1 MMTATLTRLF
11 DFAGAGTNFR
21 RETIAGLTTFAT
33 MSYIIFVNPA
43 ILSSAGMDFGAVMV
57 ATCLSA
63 AIGTLLMALLANY
76 PIALAPGMGINAYFA
91 FSVCQGLGI
100 PWQTALA
107 GVFISGVAFIALAL
121 FRFREKIISSI
132 PAGLKNAIAIGIGL
146 LIAFVGLKEGGIIAS
161 HPVTFVRLASLR
173 EPIALLT
180 LFGLLLTAILLARR
194 VVGALLLGIFATTV
208 LALLR
213 GLVKFQGV
221 FSLPPSMAPTFLKL
235 DVVSALDLGFATII
249 IVFFFVDLF
258 DTVGTLVG
266 VGEQAGFL
274 KNGQLP
280 RGGRALLADA
290 ITTTLGAMFG
300 TSTVVAYIESAAGV
314 AEGGRTGFAN
324 LVTAALFIIA
334 LFFSPLAQMIGGGIQ
349 VGNDLYHPITAP
361 ALIIVGGM
369 MVQNVLHIDWKD
381 ATESI
386 PAFLTL
392 ISMPLTFSIVDG
404 MALGFISYPIIKLV
418 SGRGKEVSL
427 AVYILMAV
435 FLIRYLFLLER

>member
-1 MMTATLTRLF
+1 MAKF
-11 DFAGAGTNFR
+11 FNFAETGTTFR

-43 ILSSAGMDFGAVMV
+43 ILSAPDAANMNFGAVMV
-57 ATCLSA
+57 ATCVSS
-63 AIGTLLMALLANY
+63 AIGTLLMAFLANY
-76 PIALAPGMGINAYFA
+76 PIALAPGMGINAYFS

-107 GVFISGVAFIALAL
+107 GVFFSGVLFIVLAL

-132 PAGLKNAIAIGIGL
+132 PDSLKNAIAIGIGL
-146 LIAFVGLKEGGIIAS
+146 LIAFVGLKEGGIIAA
-161 HPVTFVRLASLR
+161 HPETFVRLASLR

-180 LFGLLLTAILLARR
+180 LFGLLVTAILLARR
-194 VVGALLLGIFATTV
+194 VVGALLLGIVVTAL
-208 LALLR
+208 LALLL

-221 FSLPPSMAPTFLKL
+221 FSFPPSMAPTFFKMDLK
-235 DVVSALDLGFATII
+235 SAFDLGFVTII

-274 KNGQLP
+274 KEGQLP
-280 RGGRALLADA
+280 RGGRALMADA
-290 ITTTLGAMFG
+290 IATSVGAVCG
-300 TSTVVAYIESAAGV
+300 TSTVVSYIESASGV

-324 LVTAALFIIA
+324 LITAALFILA
-334 LFFSPLAQMIGGGIQ
+334 LFLSPLAQMIGGGIQ
-349 VGNDLYHPITAP
+349 VGSTFYHPITAP
-361 ALIIVGGM
+361 ALIIVGSM
-369 MVQNVLHIDWKD
+369 MVQNVLRIDWKD
-381 ATESI
+381 FTEAI

-392 ISMPLTFSIVDG
+392 ISMPLTFSIADG
-404 MALGFISYPIIKLV
+404 MALGFISYPIVKLAA
-418 SGRGKEVSL
+418 GRGREVSL

-435 FLIRYLFLLER
+435 FLVRYLFLLET

>member
-1 MMTATLTRLF
+1 MTLAIARFF
-11 DFAGAGTNFR
+11 DFTGTGTNFR
-21 RETIAGLTTFAT
+21 REIIAGLTTFAT

-43 ILSSAGMDFGAVMV
+43 ILSAAGMDFGAVMV
-57 ATCLSA
+57 ATCVSS

-107 GVFISGVAFIALAL
+107 GVFFSGSAFIFLAF

-132 PAGLKNAIAIGIGL
+132 PDSLKNAIAIGIGL
-146 LIAFVGLKEGGIIAS
+146 LIAFVGLKEGGIVAA
-161 HPVTFVRLASLR
+161 HPATFVRLASLR

-194 VVGALLLGIFATTV
+194 VVGALLIGIAATTM
-208 LALLR
+208 LALVL
-213 GLVKFQGV
+213 GLVKYQGLLS
-221 FSLPPSMAPTFLKL
+221 FPPSMAPTLLKL
-235 DVVSALDLGFATII
+235 DLQSAFSLGFVTII
-249 IVFFFVDLF
+249 FVFFFVDLF

-280 RGGRALLADA
+280 RGGRALMADA
-290 ITTTLGAMFG
+290 VATTAGAVCG
-300 TSTVVAYIESAAGV
+300 TSTVVAYIESASGV

-324 LVTAALFIIA
+324 LVTAALFIVA
-334 LFFSPLAQMIGGGIQ
+334 LFLSPLAQMIGGGIKI
-349 VGNDLYHPITAP
+349 GNEVYHPITAP
-361 ALIIVGGM
+361 ALIIVGSM

-381 ATESI
+381 FTEAI

-392 ISMPLTFSIVDG
+392 ISMPLTFSIADG
-404 MALGFISYPIIKLV
+404 MALGFISYPLVKLAA
-418 SGRGKEVSL
+418 GRGQEVSL

-435 FLIRYLFLLER
+435 FLLRYLFFEV

>member
-1 MMTATLTRLF
+1 MRQILAKFF
-11 DFAGAGTNFR
+11 DFAGTGTNFR
-21 RETIAGLTTFAT
+21 REIIAGLTTFAT

-43 ILSSAGMDFGAVMV
+43 ILSAAGMDFGAVMV
-57 ATCLSA
+57 ATCVSS

-107 GVFISGVAFIALAL
+107 GVFLSGVLFIVLSL
-121 FRFREKIISSI
+121 FRFREKIIAAI
-132 PAGLKNAIAIGIGL
+132 PNGLKNAIAIGIGL

-161 HPVTFVRLASLR
+161 HPATFVRLASLR

-194 VVGALLLGIFATTV
+194 VTGALLLGIVASTL
-208 LALLR
+208 LALLL

-221 FSLPPSMAPTFLKL
+221 LSFPPSMAPTFLKMDL
-235 DVVSALDLGFATII
+235 MSALNLGFVTII
-249 IVFFFVDLF
+249 LVFFFVDLF

-280 RGGRALLADA
+280 RGGRALMADA
-290 ITTTLGAMFG
+290 LATTAGAACG
-300 TSTVVAYIESAAGV
+300 TSTVVSYIESASGV

-334 LFFSPLAQMIGGGIQ
+334 LFLSPLAQMIGGGIKAGSE
-349 VGNDLYHPITAP
+349 VYHPITAP
-361 ALIIVGGM
+361 ALIIVGSM
-369 MVQNVLHIDWKD
+369 MAQNVLRIDWKD
-381 ATESI
+381 FTEAI

-392 ISMPLTFSIVDG
+392 IGMPLTFSIADG
-404 MALGFISYPIIKLV
+404 MALGFISYPIVKLAA
-418 SGRGKEVSL
+418 GRGREVSV
-427 AVYILMAV
+427 AVYVLMLV
-435 FLIRYLFLLER
+435 FLLRYLFLLET